1 MKEYWQQK
9 RSWLKSLLDKP
20 AGKAL
25 SKVSHFLHIEEDQSD
40 KTGEA
45 VIALFKAV
53 IWADGEPDD
62 EEIEQYEQ
70 MLSRHHPPR
79 KVKIFV
85 EQLKSP
91 STVKVPAELEKL
103 KELPA
108 EKKEHIIQGMI
119 ALALADGD
127 YSDAEHLV
135 VAECANSFEISEK
148 ALSEL
153 EEDMKLQDENH
164 RRLFKSGAGV
174 LVALI
179 VIAVFILT
187 ATLLKSVLFGLI
199 LAYVFLPLEK
209 WYERKLEGKGL
220 VAKAFIVLSK
230 LFMPLK
236 KLAAVFRRSKPDENV
251 SEEEMQHRALKKR
264 ISKATTLTVFS
275 FLVLL
280 VVLTLFFSVLSAS
293 YVAGV
298 GQRVKKWFGDK
309 QQEITTEQTVSG
321 AVKQPKSRPHQNITI
336 QITSTPQ
343 SEEDIQKSVD
353 LPERDK
359 AVQTRPQP
367 KVTTVKLNGSYGSE
381 LISKLE
387 TMKPK
392 FKQLPLVRWAIEQVS
407 LFLTNPEAQ
416 KELFGALLKR
426 SGGIFTFT
434 ATVIGRIFSILL
446 NVLLTIFFFSLFLSK
461 MAEFIRDDGK
471 DDRKQSEYLVRM
483 IFNGKWLP
491 GATEE
496 TLTEGMRIITEV
508 IHKLK
513 TWLRGYLTLIC
524 IDAVVYTTGFFLIGV
539 PYAAILGFIAALGI
553 LLPYIGPF
561 ASAILTVL
569 VTLAVGGASVS
580 MLQIVLIIALYLLQN
595 GIVEQLFLYPAVIGE
610 SLGLSTLETIIV
622 VLLGGIFAGITGMIF
637 AIPAAAVLKY
647 LVPQIYKCLK

>member
-9 RSWLKSLLDKP
+9 SSWLKSLFDKP

-25 SKVSHFLHIEEDQSD
+25 SRVSHFLHLDED
-40 KTGEA
+40 KTDATSEA

-53 IWADGEPDD
+53 VWADGKPDAD
-62 EEIEQYEQ
+62 EIEQFEQ
-70 MLSRHHPPR
+70 MLSRHHSAR
-79 KVKIFV
+79 QVKMFV
-85 EQLKSP
+85 ERLKS
-91 STVKVPAELEKL
+91 STPVNIKQELEKL
-103 KELPA
+103 QDLTEQRKEQV
-108 EKKEHIIQGMI
+108 IQGMI
-119 ALALADGD
+119 ALALADSN
-127 YSDAEHLV
+127 YSNEEHKIV
-135 VAECANSFEISEK
+135 SETAAGFGISDEV
-148 ALSEL
+148 LSEIVT
-153 EEDMKLQDENH
+153 DMTTQDENR

-209 WYERKLEGKGL
+209 WYERKLEGKGF
-220 VAKAFIVLSK
+220 VAKAFILLGK

-236 KLAAVFRRSKPDENV
+236 KLAALFKRNKPSEDI
-251 SEEEMQHRALKKR
+251 SEEEKEQAALKQR
-264 ISKATTLTVFS
+264 ISRATTLTVFS
-275 FLVLL
+275 FVILL
-280 VVLTLFFSVLSAS
+280 MVLTLFFSVLSAS

-309 QQEITTEQTVSG
+309 QHEMTIEQPEKTKPQ
-321 AVKQPKSRPHQNITI
+321 AKQITI
-336 QITSTPQ
+336 QITSSPQ
-343 SEEDIQKSVD
+343 EDSKEKQAVD
-353 LPERDK
+353 LPSKDK
-359 AVQTRPQP
+359 APQTSAGT
-367 KVTTVKLNGSYGSE
+367 KVTTVKFNGSYGSD
-381 LISKLE
+381 LINKLE

-392 FKQLPLVRWAIEQVS
+392 FKQLPVVRWAIEQIS
-407 LFLTNPEAQ
+407 MFLTNPEAQ
-416 KELFGALLKR
+416 KELFGAILKR

-434 ATVIGRIFSILL
+434 ATVIGRTFSILL

-471 DDRKQSEYLVRM
+471 DDRKQSEYLVRTV
-483 IFNGKWLP
+483 FNGKWLP

-496 TLTEGMRIITEV
+496 TLNEGMRIITEV

-539 PYAAILGFIAALGI
+539 PYAAVLGLIAALGI

-569 VTLAVGGASVS
+569 VTLAVGGASVT
-580 MLQIVLIIALYLLQN
+580 MLQIVLIVALYLLQN
-595 GIVEQLFLYPAVIGE
+595 GIIEQLFLYPAVIGE